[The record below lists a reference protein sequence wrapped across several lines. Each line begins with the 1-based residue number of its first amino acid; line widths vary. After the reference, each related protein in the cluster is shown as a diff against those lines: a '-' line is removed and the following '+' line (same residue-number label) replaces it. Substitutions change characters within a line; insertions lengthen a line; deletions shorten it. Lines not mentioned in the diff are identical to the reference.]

1 VALGDPEG
9 EASAASGTHLLLR
22 TVLAI
27 GVAAAGTY
35 AWLVWTQQPPEARKP
50 LLTLTLPP
58 KAPAAPMPVP
68 AAPAPAAP
76 SASPP
81 PAAAPPAAD
90 AEPAP
95 AATAAPP
102 AEPTQQAAAPASPP
116 LRPAPPPTGKAEA
129 LPPVPDPALVERTA
143 LGPLPTVAPD
153 GRKPWQVYAR
163 PFDRADKRP
172 RIAILLTGLGLSGAA
187 TEAAIN
193 SLPGGVTLGFNPY
206 APKLDE
212 WIGYARAAG
221 HEALLSLAMEPVDYP
236 RVDPGPHTLL
246 ISLDR
251 QQNVE
256 RLQWVLSRVTGYV
269 GVVTAAG
276 SRFTTSQGDLLPI
289 LDEIKARGL
298 MFVDSRSTEN
308 SVAGSLAKSIGL
320 PRAMSDLALDQQQ
333 ASRDAI
339 DARLQQLELMAR
351 QPGVAVGLGE
361 VYPVTIERLAQWIP
375 TLERKGIALAPVS
388 AAADMQPD
396 RTANK

>member
-1 VALGDPEG
+1 MALGGPDG
-9 EASAASGTHLLLR
+9 EDGAAPGARLLAGTVVVL
-22 TVLAI
+22 VLA
-27 GVAAAGTY
+27 VAGTY
-35 AWLVWTQQPPEARKP
+35 AWLVSTQPPPEPPKP

-58 KAPAAPMPVP
+58 VRSMP
-68 AAPAPAAP
+68 APAPAAP
-76 SASPP
+76 APSPS
-81 PAAAPPAAD
+81 PAAAP
-90 AEPAP
+90 AP
-95 AATAAPP
+95 AIAVPPPAEQAAIPPPKPAPP
-102 AEPTQQAAAPASPP
+102 ATP
-116 LRPAPPPTGKAEA
+116 GKPEA
-129 LPPVPDPALVERTA
+129 LPPAPDPALVERSV
-143 LGPLPTVAPD
+143 LGPLPMIGPD

-193 SLPGGVTLGFNPY
+193 DLPGGVTLGFNPY

-221 HEALLSLAMEPVDYP
+221 HEAFLSLAMEPIDYP

-251 QQNVE
+251 QQNLE
-256 RLQWVLSRVTGYV
+256 RLQWVLSRVVGYV
-269 GVVTAAG
+269 GVVSAAG
-276 SRFTTSQGDLLPI
+276 SRFTTSQADLLPI
-289 LDEIKARGL
+289 LDEIKGRGL
-298 MFVDSRSTEN
+298 MFVDSHATEN

-320 PRAMSDLALDQQQ
+320 PRAVSDLSLDQQQ

-339 DARLQQLELMAR
+339 DQRLAQLEQVAH
-351 QPGVAVGLGE
+351 QTGVAIGLGE

-388 AAADMQPD
+388 ATADMQPD